1 MPVLRARSAC
11 QSWLAMTGMQG
22 GLSAIWGRGHALISR
37 LDMSLM
43 DSVQACTQSCTH
55 ACMYSCRHSLMLVLM
70 LSLNYFRPVHTKGRL
85 ASSRSDLPDVAGCA
99 ANCGAEC
106 GEAEPCTDM
115 AAASCVRS
123 YTAQWEAVHN
133 CLALLSELTCILW
146 HLTSRRAAQHSVAV
160 QGELQVA
167 ASVHCERL
175 VTQHVTAWDAGD
187 LMPWNLNVMVPV
199 SGACCACMGSTWLH
213 WY

>member
-1 MPVLRARSAC
+1 MVMPVLRARSAC
-11 QSWLAMTGMQG
+11 QSWLAMAGMQA
-22 GLSAIWGRGHALISR
+22 GLSAILGRGHALSSR
-37 LDMSLM
+37 PDMSLM
-43 DSVQACTQSCTH
+43 HPVQACTQACAH
-55 ACMYSCRHSLMLVLM
+55 ACVQACTQACAHACLHSCRHSLMLVLM

-133 CLALLSELTCILW
+133 CLAFLSELTCILW
-146 HLTSRRAAQHSVAV
+146 HLTSRRAAQHNIAV

-187 LMPWNLNVMVPV
+187 
-199 SGACCACMGSTWLH
+199 
-213 WY
+213 

>member
-1 MPVLRARSAC
+1 
-11 QSWLAMTGMQG
+11 
-22 GLSAIWGRGHALISR
+22 
-37 LDMSLM
+37 MSLM

-55 ACMYSCRHSLMLVLM
+55 TCLHSCRHSLMLVLM

-85 ASSRSDLPDVAGCA
+85 ASSRSDLPEVAGCA
-99 ANCGAEC
+99 ANCRAEC

-146 HLTSRRAAQHSVAV
+146 HLTSRQAAQHNIAV

-167 ASVHCERL
+167 ATVHCERL

-199 SGACCACMGSTWLH
+199 LVHAAHVWEVHGGTGTGMGKGTVMGHGLA
-213 WY
+213 